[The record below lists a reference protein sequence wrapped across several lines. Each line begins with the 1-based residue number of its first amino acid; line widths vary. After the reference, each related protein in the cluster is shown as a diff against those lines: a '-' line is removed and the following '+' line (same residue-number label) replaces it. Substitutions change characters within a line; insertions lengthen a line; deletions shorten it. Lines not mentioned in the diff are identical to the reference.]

1 MENNPIFNVEPVSE
15 RIDFLLENI
24 DKLPLFLSKDQIQ
37 FVVSELKK
45 DLTNI
50 EKIIEVLKKEE
61 SSGSE
66 DVQEDNEEIP

>member
-37 FVVSELKK
+37 FVMSELKK
-45 DLTNI
+45 DLANI